1 MKFTIYSKDGCSYCE
16 QIKKLM
22 KALCL
27 DYVVYELGK
36 DFCRDD
42 FYNEF
47 GEGSTF
53 PQIVVGDQ
61 NIGGCKETIEFLRKQ
76 KILND

>member
-1 MKFTIYSKDGCSYCE
+1 MKFTIYSKEGCHYCE
-16 QIKKLM
+16 QVKKLM

-27 DYVVYELGK
+27 DYQIYELGK
-36 DFCRDD
+36 NFSVDD

-53 PQIVVGDQ
+53 PQVVVGDT
-61 NIGGCKETIEFLRKQ
+61 NIGGCKETVEFLKLQ
-76 KILND
+76 KII